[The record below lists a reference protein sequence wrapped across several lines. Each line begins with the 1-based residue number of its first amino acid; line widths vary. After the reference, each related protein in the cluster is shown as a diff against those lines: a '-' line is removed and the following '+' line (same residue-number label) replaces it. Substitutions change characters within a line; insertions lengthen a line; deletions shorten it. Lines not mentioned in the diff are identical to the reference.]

1 MLISRTEAD
10 VFHEDLTPSSETRL
24 VLFRPFPAVRV
35 SCQDGTFESG
45 EVVFAPEDGAQ
56 LVIVISGQALEPLK
70 SLKTAT
76 LQVAVTKQRV
86 KTREEGE
93 LVFVDESVDVT
104 QCTDKACEWS
114 HTL

>member
-24 VLFRPFPAVRV
+24 VLFRPFPATVFTCFYMPRPRKVRV

-56 LVIVISGQALEPLK
+56 LVIVISGQALEPLT

-76 LQVAVTKQRV
+76 L
-86 KTREEGE
+86 
-93 LVFVDESVDVT
+93 
-104 QCTDKACEWS
+104 
-114 HTL
+114 